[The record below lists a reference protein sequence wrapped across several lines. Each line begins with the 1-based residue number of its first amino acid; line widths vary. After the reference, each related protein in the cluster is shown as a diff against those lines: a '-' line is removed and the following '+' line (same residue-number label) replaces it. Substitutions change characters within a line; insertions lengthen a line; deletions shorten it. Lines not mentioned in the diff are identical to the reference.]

1 MPTPLVYQ
9 PKSIPSGLVFSK
21 NPVKI
26 GFYTDAFLLNS
37 FTGTLKYVE
46 FADNFDATGMVMA
59 ITFGTQTVSLEFIS
73 GAENNSD
80 PNQMPTNTLPNSQQ
94 SLGLWGLNLLIKFSA
109 HPSLADHFELVPDII
124 VPPPSIS
131 GPYLQLQFRAKT
143 ELANYFEIEISGV
156 AGSNVVDVVPGQ
168 DAELRSCKVV
178 GTLLVESEYQSGVYD
193 QKAVVSSPVI
203 PQINLVQNATSDIQE
218 PLDSLLEAKY
228 KRSIANN
235 IPLIGAS
242 PEFTAVPD
250 IIKRCKVQH
259 NLETLGVPL
268 TVRYT
273 EPVFYA
279 YMGGLGHRHFPGH
292 DFFLHALPY
301 QFMTNQPM
309 ERSVAPD
316 QIEFLSFCLDNRYG
330 SDVDVTLCVDIEYE
344 DRTTDSISPVTGTA
358 TPYQVLAV
366 PVGYDQLSLDTINL
380 SKTIYKWTV
389 YIKAGP
395 DQKVLTEKRTYY
407 RIQSQR
413 FYRYLLVRN
422 SLGVYDTI
430 RVAGKRKVTAQSSR
444 PVFDY
449 KPELDYTAEQA
460 QSVTGTGPVDESV
473 KVSIGY
479 LETKEELDHLRELL
493 TSRYLFE
500 VDQGNNKLVP
510 IVITDTKIDLVDESD
525 LIPSV
530 ELTYKYAF
538 SNKSYSVPWK

>member
-109 HPSLADHFELVPDII
+109 HPILADHFELVPDII
-124 VPPPSIS
+124 VPPSAIS
-131 GPYLQLQFRAKT
+131 GPYLQLQFKAKT
-143 ELANYFEIEISGV
+143 ETANFFEIVVSNV
-156 AGSNVVDVVPGQ
+156 PGSNVVDVVAGQ
-168 DAELRSCKVV
+168 NAALRSCKIV
-178 GTLLVESEYQSGVYD
+178 GGLLVESEYQSGVYD
-193 QKAVVSSPVI
+193 QQAVVSTPVI
-203 PQINLVQNATSDIQE
+203 PKMNLVENATSDIQE
-218 PLDSLLEAKY
+218 SLDSLLAAKY
-228 KRSIANN
+228 ESSIADNL
-235 IPLIGAS
+235 PTIGVS
-242 PEFTAVPD
+242 PAFAAVPD
-250 IIKRCKVQH
+250 VIKRCKVQH
-259 NLETLGVPL
+259 HLETLGSPL

-279 YMGGLGHRHFPGH
+279 YLGGLSHRHFPGH

-301 QFMTNQPM
+301 QFLTNQPE
-309 ERSVAPD
+309 ERSVTPE
-316 QIEFLSFCLDNRYG
+316 QVEFLSFCLDNRYG
-330 SDVDVTLCVDIEYE
+330 NSVDVTLCVDIEFE
-344 DRTTDSISPVTGTA
+344 DRTTETIEPVTGTA
-358 TPYQVLAV
+358 TPYQVLSV
-366 PVGYDQLSLDTINL
+366 PVGYDQLALSEVNL

-389 YIKAGP
+389 YVKAGP
-395 DQKVLTEKRTYY
+395 DQKVLTNKQTFY
-407 RIQSQR
+407 RVQSQQ
-413 FYRYLLVRN
+413 YHRYLLVRN

-430 RVAGKRKVTAQSSR
+430 RVSGKRKVTAQGSR
-444 PVFDY
+444 SIFDY
-449 KPELDYTAEQA
+449 KPELDYVAEQA
-460 QSVTGTGPVDESV
+460 QSVASIGSIDESV

-479 LETKEELDHLRELL
+479 LETKEELEHIRELL
-493 TSRYLFE
+493 HSKYLFE
-500 VDQGNNKLVP
+500 VDMVNNELVP
-510 IVITDTKIDLVDESD
+510 IVITDSKIDLVDESD

-538 SNKSYSVPWK
+538 SNKSHSVKWK